1 MIGVENIFKYVNE
14 NDMVVIDAVN
24 DVIVINPPKNE
35 IESFKKRQSLFE
47 KKKREMLKGV
57 DLPATTKD
65 GHKIS
70 LVANIELVEEIPSA
84 ILHGAEGVG
93 LFRTEY
99 LFVNRMD
106 YPDEEEQF
114 KCYKNALE
122 GMKNK
127 PVTIRTMDLGGDKLF
142 IGSEYVDHVN
152 PALGLRAIRFCLVEK
167 DIFRTQLRAM
177 LRASVYGRL
186 RMLLPMVSGLD
197 ELRRCKKFIQDV
209 KGELTKEKVKISDD
223 IELGIMI
230 EVPSAVVVARILANE
245 VDFFSIG
252 TNDLIQYTLAVDRTN
267 EHVAHLYNPLDP
279 AVINMLK
286 QTIEAAKMAGIDVTI
301 CGEVAGEPLYL
312 PLFLGMGID
321 ALSMNSISIPKVK
334 KILREV
340 TYEDAKKFF
349 SKIEKMTSATEIE
362 AVVKGEMS
370 KYSKILERSK

>member
-1 MIGVENIFKYVNE
+1 
-14 NDMVVIDAVN
+14 
-24 DVIVINPPKNE
+24 
-35 IESFKKRQSLFE
+35 
-47 KKKREMLKGV
+47 
-57 DLPATTKD
+57 
-65 GHKIS
+65 
-70 LVANIELVEEIPSA
+70 
-84 ILHGAEGVG
+84 
-93 LFRTEY
+93 
-99 LFVNRMD
+99 MD